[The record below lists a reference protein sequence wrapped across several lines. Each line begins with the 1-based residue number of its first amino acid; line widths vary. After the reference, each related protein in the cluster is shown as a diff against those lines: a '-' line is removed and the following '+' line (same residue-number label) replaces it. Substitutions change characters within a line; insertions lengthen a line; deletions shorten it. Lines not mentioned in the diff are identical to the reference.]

1 MTDTIAKYLVI
12 NRNPEPMTV
21 IVEPWAEEVVLS
33 SHSRL
38 LLTVICDREGLLEV
52 VTDRNYLTVW
62 LWGGCRV
69 TLAVNGEKL
78 TLPSLLIPSP

>member
-1 MTDTIAKYLVI
+1 MTDTVEKYLII
-12 NRNPEPMTV
+12 NRNPEPLTV

-38 LLTVICDREGLLEV
+38 LLTVLCDREGLLEV
-52 VTDRNYLTVW
+52 VTDRNYLTAW
-62 LWGGCRV
+62 LWTGCRV
-69 TLAVNGEKL
+69 ELAVNGEKL